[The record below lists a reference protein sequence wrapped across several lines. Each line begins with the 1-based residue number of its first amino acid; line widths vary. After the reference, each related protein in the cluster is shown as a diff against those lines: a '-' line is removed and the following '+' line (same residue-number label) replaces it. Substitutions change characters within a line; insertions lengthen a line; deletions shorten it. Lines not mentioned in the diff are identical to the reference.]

1 MLRRLHACFALSVFV
16 YWSTSGCF
24 LAMHLATW
32 RSASGLPKHSLVRK
46 VSMHAQV
53 HVLACATEY
62 RQETAILQ
70 RSAAR
75 NGISDAARPDSC
87 QRRKDDK
94 RMSQDVKRVWWMK
107 MNERMKSEI
116 FQSAWMD
123 AIVRHAIQRSNFLPY
138 RRKNSIHAWLEMT
151 PAYCTCFKLLMVL
164 QSSPNYRIHGHGC
177 LLSRF
182 SFPHSRP
189 RRTLAWLCHQAPHR
203 KSPWANLE
211 SRVLA
216 L

>member
-1 MLRRLHACFALSVFV
+1 MRIYLDVCLILVFLLLDAGAKRTSFEWDGAHKLLQHGTARCVRLMLRRLHACFALSVFV

-32 RSASGLPKHSLVRK
+32 RSASSLPKHSLVRK

-75 NGISDAARPDSC
+75 NGISDAARSDSC

-94 RMSQDVKRVWWMK
+94 RMSKDVRRV
-107 MNERMKSEI
+107 
-116 FQSAWMD
+116 
-123 AIVRHAIQRSNFLPY
+123 
-138 RRKNSIHAWLEMT
+138 
-151 PAYCTCFKLLMVL
+151 
-164 QSSPNYRIHGHGC
+164 
-177 LLSRF
+177 
-182 SFPHSRP
+182 
-189 RRTLAWLCHQAPHR
+189 
-203 KSPWANLE
+203 
-211 SRVLA
+211 
-216 L
+216 

>member
-1 MLRRLHACFALSVFV
+1 MRFKFSPQAASIDMHRQVRNCQNWGFKYILLIFLLLDAGAKRTNFEWDGAHKLLQHGTAHCVRLMLRRLHACFALSVFV

-24 LAMHLATW
+24 LAMHLAPW
-32 RSASGLPKHSLVRK
+32 RSASSLARHSLVRK

-87 QRRKDDK
+87 QRTRDDK

-107 MNERMKSEI
+107 MNERMKSEV
-116 FQSAWMD
+116 FQFAWMENG
-123 AIVRHAIQRSNFLPY
+123 RN
-138 RRKNSIHAWLEMT
+138 
-151 PAYCTCFKLLMVL
+151 
-164 QSSPNYRIHGHGC
+164 
-177 LLSRF
+177 
-182 SFPHSRP
+182 
-189 RRTLAWLCHQAPHR
+189 RTSCNGTQ
-203 KSPWANLE
+203 
-211 SRVLA
+211 
-216 L
+216 